1 MYTDDF
7 GFDSK
12 PFNPRDPRGL
22 YHNADFDAACAA
34 LLQGIRTRQGVML
47 LTGEAGLGK
56 TLILRRCM
64 AEADDIRFILLGN
77 ANLDFPDILN
87 YLCADLGLRGDE
99 PDAEPRDRLLLNALA
114 AYAGR
119 GQAVALLI
127 DDAHH
132 LRIGTLQCL
141 WDFVATSAA
150 AADQRLQVVLAGLP
164 EIEGKLRQPELR
176 PLRES
181 LQVQCRLGRLSA
193 LETELFIAH
202 QLKAAGHAG
211 ADLLSPE
218 VVERIAHY
226 SQGVPC
232 AIAKLC
238 DTVLLFASLQAER
251 EITPAMVD
259 EAAQSC
265 FFGDRAQL
273 PKPAD
278 LEPPIAAAVIA
289 PSLAAEVLLRWN
301 SSGTLVKRWALV
313 ALTTAAIIWLWP
325 SEPVPK
331 DQSPPPYSL
340 VRSPVPGQR
349 EYLAD
354 PPGASPPVS
363 VRLPV
368 PAAMP
373 LAIPVPDS
381 TESGTPASENRP
393 VLPTETATAPRIP
406 DPVSTTQPQADSET
420 KTKATG
426 SRADQTRARPL
437 SQTTR
442 PQASRV
448 QSQPRVAKY
457 RKVTK
462 YRKVA
467 KARRG
472 WASTVRYP
480 WEKPTATG
488 FNQK

>member
-1 MYTDDF
+1 
-7 GFDSK
+7 
-12 PFNPRDPRGL
+12 
-22 YHNADFDAACAA
+22 
-34 LLQGIRTRQGVML
+34 
-47 LTGEAGLGK
+47 
-56 TLILRRCM
+56 M

-77 ANLDFPDILN
+77 AHLDFPDILN

-99 PDAEPRDRLLLNALA
+99 PDAEPQDRLLRDALA
-114 AYAGR
+114 ACAGR

-132 LRIGTLQCL
+132 LRIGTLRSL
-141 WDFVATSAA
+141 WDFAATSAVA
-150 AADQRLQVVLAGLP
+150 VDQRLQVVLAGLP

-211 ADLLSPE
+211 ADLLSPA

-226 SQGVPC
+226 GQGVPC

-265 FFGDRAQL
+265 FFGDQAQL

-278 LEPPIAAAVIA
+278 LEPPIASAAIA
-289 PSLAAEVLLRWN
+289 PSLAAEALLRWS
-301 SSGTLVKRWALV
+301 SSGTLVKRWVLV

-331 DQSPPPYSL
+331 DQPPPHYSL

-363 VRLPV
+363 VRSPV
-368 PAAMP
+368 PPEAAP
-373 LAIPVPDS
+373 PAIPAPEA
-381 TESGTPASENRP
+381 TESGTPASENRL
-393 VLPTETATAPRIP
+393 VLPTETAATPRIP
-406 DPVSTTQPQADSET
+406 DPVSITQPQAGPET
-420 KTKATG
+420 KPNATG
-426 SRADQTRARPL
+426 SRADQTSARPL

-457 RKVTK
+457 RKATK
-462 YRKVA
+462 HRKVA
-467 KARRG
+467 KARYR